1 MLTETPYLFHC
12 LLPVWLQAV
21 VVFAALWWAAWER
34 GAFRR
39 AALFAVLFAGLQS
52 LLLLPSGS
60 AVVPLARC
68 AGYDAVLAVQVL
80 LLLPGVFLMAWLG
93 MRADI
98 GRAHEAV
105 GMMFPAVLLALVLR
119 GYDASVLLISLIACF
134 LCFYLP
140 NLVANN
146 AGNHVSGVGLMRHA
160 LAQTV
165 EYWGVMLVGVML
177 RYYLPHIHEF
187 LTYLCVLAVPA
198 VIEFMVAVT
207 VVGISARRAL
217 LWAVLSSMLLPVL
230 WIVCS
235 MMQLYW

>member
-52 LLLLPSGS
+52 LLLLPGGS

-68 AGYDAVLAVQVL
+68 VGYDAVLAVQVL

-105 GMMFPAVLLALVLR
+105 GMMFPAVLLALLGGVCETIFK
-119 GYDASVLLISLIACF
+119 VNIA
-134 LCFYLP
+134 
-140 NLVANN
+140 
-146 AGNHVSGVGLMRHA
+146 
-160 LAQTV
+160 
-165 EYWGVMLVGVML
+165 
-177 RYYLPHIHEF
+177 
-187 LTYLCVLAVPA
+187 
-198 VIEFMVAVT
+198 
-207 VVGISARRAL
+207 
-217 LWAVLSSMLLPVL
+217 
-230 WIVCS
+230 
-235 MMQLYW
+235 